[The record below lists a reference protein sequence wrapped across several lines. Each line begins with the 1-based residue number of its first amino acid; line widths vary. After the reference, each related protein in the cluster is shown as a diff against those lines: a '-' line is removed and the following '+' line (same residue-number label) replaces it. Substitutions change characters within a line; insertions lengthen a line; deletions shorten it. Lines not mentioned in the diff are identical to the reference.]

1 MRVKHGSVELL
12 ERAGIPSQH
21 AVKLQGQNVSLTG
34 FSTHVMTE
42 CEFSY
47 GQVFGSHFMP
57 DDTFAYLIPNEALE
71 AKASDTL

>member
-34 FSTHVMTE
+34 FSTRLMTE

-47 GQVFGSHFMP
+47 GRVFGSHFMP
-57 DDTFAYLIPNEALE
+57 YDTFSYLIPHEALE
-71 AKASDTL
+71 AKGFDTL